1 MKRILAVLAALAFA
15 AAASAQTYKWV
26 DKDGKVR
33 YGDTPPPGAS
43 VSRLKPPPPGVAS
56 PAPAPAS
63 EAKTDGAKPLSPEA
77 AFQKR
82 QKEQQ
87 DQEEKVAKERAETD
101 TKRMN

>member
-1 MKRILAVLAALAFA
+1 MKTILLIIVAAIF
-15 AAASAQTYKWV
+15 ASAAWAQQYKWV

-63 EAKTDGAKPLSPEA
+63 EAKKDGAKPLSPEA
-77 AFQKR
+77 AKA
-82 QKEQQ
+82 
-87 DQEEKVAKERAETD
+87 AKSLFIHESIMPLCE
-101 TKRMN
+101 